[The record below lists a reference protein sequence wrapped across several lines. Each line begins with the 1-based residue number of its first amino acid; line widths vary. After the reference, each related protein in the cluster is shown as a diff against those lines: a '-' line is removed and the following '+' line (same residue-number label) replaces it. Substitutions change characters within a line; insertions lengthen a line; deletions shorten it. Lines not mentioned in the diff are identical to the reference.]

1 MRRRTETIA
10 VAASATDVSVTRDDF
25 EADVRGWL
33 AENRLN
39 QYADAFINDGYDDLE
54 TIAHAIKEGRRRCCL
69 LEDRRNNRS
78 RRVSNR
84 SRVCYDKFPFNVRKK
99 RTLCKHCQNK
109 RNTKISRLEKKEAY
123 LFNSSSF
130 LSFKF
135 SRRSPYSFKI
145 SRHYR
150 HNFTLRPNTVW
161 LC

>member
-39 QYADAFINDGYDDLE
+39 HDDLE

-109 RNTKISRLEKKEAY
+109 RNTKK
-123 LFNSSSF
+123 
-130 LSFKF
+130 
-135 SRRSPYSFKI
+135 
-145 SRHYR
+145 YR
-150 HNFTLRPNTVW
+150 D
-161 LC
+161 